1 MIRSRYSF
9 VAAAFAILSAVY
21 SHGLSSAQDR
31 PPAAGPGSEAAKA
44 AAEEVIKKGEV
55 LTLERC
61 IAAALQ
67 RQPNIIAAM
76 NTIEVNRS
84 RIGQAKA
91 NYYPQVSLSSGY
103 SRISPVGAGSSR
115 SSEGGN
121 GSAFDQYTA
130 SALLSQNIYDFG
142 KTAAQVKI
150 QQLNTNA
157 SRSDLETTTEQIV
170 FNVKQAYYTLLQ
182 AVRNRNVSEEAV
194 KQFEKHLEQA
204 KGFYDVGTKPKFDV
218 TKAEVDLSNAKL
230 NLIKAENAISLAK
243 VNLNNAM
250 GVPNAPEFSIE
261 DNLAFR
267 KHDLTFSDAIA
278 RAFANRPDI
287 QATATRRKA
296 AEENIA
302 LARKNYYPALTGNAA
317 YSYSG
322 TKFPLEDGWNVGA
335 TLTFPLFSGFLTKY
349 QVEEAKSN
357 LNVLT
362 ANEELTKQNAVLD
375 VQQAYLSLRE
385 AEDRIATA
393 DLTVRQ
399 STENLDIAN
408 GRYAAGV
415 GSPIEVTD
423 AQVTYSNAKL
433 AYIQALSDY
442 NIAWASLARAM
453 GER

>member
-1 MIRSRYSF
+1 MIRSKYAF
-9 VAAAFAILSAVY
+9 VAAAFATLAAVY
-21 SHGLSSAQDR
+21 SHGISAAQDR
-31 PPAAGPGSEAAKA
+31 PPATGPEPEAAKA
-44 AAEEVIKKGEV
+44 AAEEIIKKGEV

-61 IAAALQ
+61 VAVALQ
-67 RQPNIIAAM
+67 RQPNIVAAM
-76 NTIEVNRS
+76 NTVEVNRS
-84 RIGQAKA
+84 RVGQAKA
-91 NYYPQVSLSSGY
+91 NYYPQVSVSSGY
-103 SRISPVGAGSSR
+103 SRISPVTSSSARSSGAGN
-115 SSEGGN
+115 GGVY
-121 GSAFDQYTA
+121 DQYTA
-130 SALLSQNIYDFG
+130 SAVLSQNLYDFG
-142 KTAAQVKI
+142 KTSAQAEI
-150 QQLNTNA
+150 QKLNTTA
-157 SRSDLETTTEQIV
+157 SQSDFETTTEQTV
-170 FNVKQAYYTLLQ
+170 FNVRQAYYTLLQ
-182 AVRNRNVSEEAV
+182 ATRNRNVAEETV

-204 KGFYDVGTKPKFDV
+204 KGFYEVGTKPKFDV

-250 GVPNAPEFSIE
+250 GVPNAPEYAVE

-267 KHDLTFSDAIA
+267 KHDLTFNDAVT

-287 QATATRRKA
+287 QAIATRRKA

-317 YSYSG
+317 YNYSG
-322 TKFPLEDGWNVGA
+322 SRFPLQDSWNVGA

-357 LNVLT
+357 LKVLT

-399 STENLDIAN
+399 STENLDIVN

-423 AQVTYSNAKL
+423 AQVAYSNAKL

-442 NIAWASLARAM
+442 NIAWASLVRAM